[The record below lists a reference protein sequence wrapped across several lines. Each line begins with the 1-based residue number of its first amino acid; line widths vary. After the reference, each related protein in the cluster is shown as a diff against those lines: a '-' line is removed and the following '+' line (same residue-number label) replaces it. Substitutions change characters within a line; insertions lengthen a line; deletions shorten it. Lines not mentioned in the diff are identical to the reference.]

1 MHIRQAT
8 TDDCSA
14 ISTLAHSIWH
24 SHYPGI
30 ITVQQIDYMLS
41 KMYSVEKLN
50 NLLESGSVILVAEE
64 DEILLGYICFREE
77 TENSFFLDKL
87 YVDTAL
93 QHKNLGSLLLEAM
106 LSSLPENIVIRLQVN
121 RSNYKAIN
129 FYFKKGFVIERAEDF
144 DIGNGYFMNDFVMI
158 KK

>member
-1 MHIRQAT
+1 M
-8 TDDCSA
+8 
-14 ISTLAHSIWH
+14 
-24 SHYPGI
+24 
-30 ITVQQIDYMLS
+30 QQIDYMLS

-50 NLLESGSVILVAEE
+50 HLLESGSVILVAEE
-64 DEILLGYICFREE
+64 DEKLLGYICFREE
-77 TENSFFLDKL
+77 TDYSFFLDKL
-87 YVDTAL
+87 YVDSEL

-106 LSSLPENIVIRLQVN
+106 LSSLPEDIIIRLQVN

-144 DIGNGYFMNDFVMI
+144 DIGNGFFMNDFVMI

>member
-1 MHIRQAT
+1 M
-8 TDDCSA
+8 
-14 ISTLAHSIWH
+14 
-24 SHYPGI
+24 
-30 ITVQQIDYMLS
+30 
-41 KMYSVEKLN
+41 
-50 NLLESGSVILVAEE
+50 
-64 DEILLGYICFREE
+64 
-77 TENSFFLDKL
+77 
-87 YVDTAL
+87 DTAL

>member
-64 DEILLGYICFREE
+64 DEKLLGYICFREE
-77 TENSFFLDKL
+77 TENRDRKQCQLECRRKKMKQTRRHKSHRKNRKNNQ
-87 YVDTAL
+87 YKRRRYSDTGEKRKHTNHQEL
-93 QHKNLGSLLLEAM
+93 RCQY
-106 LSSLPENIVIRLQVN
+106 Q
-121 RSNYKAIN
+121 Y
-129 FYFKKGFVIERAEDF
+129 
-144 DIGNGYFMNDFVMI
+144 
-158 KK
+158 

>member
-1 MHIRQAT
+1 MHIRQAS

-14 ISTLAHSIWH
+14 IRALANSIWH

-30 ITVQQIDYMLS
+30 ISMQQIDYMLS

-50 NLLESGSVILVAEE
+50 HLLESGSVILVAEE
-64 DEILLGYICFREE
+64 DEKLLGYICFREE
-77 TENSFFLDKL
+77 TDYSFFLDKL
-87 YVDTAL
+87 YVDSEL

-106 LSSLPENIVIRLQVN
+106 LSSLPEDIIIRLQVN

-144 DIGNGYFMNDFVMI
+144 DIGNGFFMNDFVMI

>member
-1 MHIRQAT
+1 MHIRQAS

-14 ISTLAHSIWH
+14 ISALANSIWH

-30 ITVQQIDYMLS
+30 ISMQQIDYMLS

-50 NLLESGSVILVAEE
+50 HLLESGSVILVAEE
-64 DEILLGYICFREE
+64 DEKLLGYICFREE
-77 TENSFFLDKL
+77 TDYSFFLDKL
-87 YVDTAL
+87 YVDSEL

-106 LSSLPENIVIRLQVN
+106 LSSLPEDIIIRLQVN

-129 FYFKKGFVIERAEDF
+129 FYFKKGFVIECAEDF
-144 DIGNGYFMNDFVMI
+144 DIGNGFFMNDFVMI

>member
-8 TDDCSA
+8 TDDCNA

-50 NLLESGSVILVAEE
+50 NLLESGSVILGAEE
-64 DEILLGYICFREE
+64 DE
-77 TENSFFLDKL
+77 
-87 YVDTAL
+87 
-93 QHKNLGSLLLEAM
+93 
-106 LSSLPENIVIRLQVN
+106 
-121 RSNYKAIN
+121 
-129 FYFKKGFVIERAEDF
+129 
-144 DIGNGYFMNDFVMI
+144 
-158 KK
+158 